1 MLRCRLTALTLLNAR
16 LHSILTKKGS
26 QPKTDDL
33 MDQSGILKS
42 TSTTFQNDQQVK
54 HVQPR
59 YSVNP
64 LTLSHPGSRPE
75 LLVSFEN
82 GSPECGCVLYGK
94 SAVLQA
100 V

>member
-1 MLRCRLTALTLLNAR
+1 M
-16 LHSILTKKGS
+16 
-26 QPKTDDL
+26 
-33 MDQSGILKS
+33 
-42 TSTTFQNDQQVK
+42 
-54 HVQPR
+54 
-59 YSVNP
+59 NP
-64 LTLSHPGSRPE
+64 LTLRRPGSRPE